1 MRALAFALAVV
12 MVVGCTGGVPN
23 IVATPRPTNTPDIQ
37 RAKLD
42 LIYSALTDQDLHK
55 VTSKKALEM
64 ALAFVREEVK
74 RTGGST
80 DVATPEFAD
89 VAETNLGDFRKF
101 ADAVSEIAAANSQLS
116 GDDIA
121 LAALTGMLR
130 ATPDCHTYYFD
141 GRRIDSR
148 PIEEKGVSD
157 PAPPQGREI
166 WPRDEAGL
174 SARIIDG
181 GVAYIRFREFRI
193 TGTYD
198 IRKKVKAVLERA
210 LAEGATAWLFDLR
223 GNGGGNGAEYITSYF
238 LNGESLMEEHVR
250 TGFAGVQR
258 ALPELR
264 LPDQYQLPIAVILNG
279 QGGSGPEVF
288 GLFLKEA
295 KRATIVGS
303 RTVGCLGATSPA
315 RMPDGSSISVVVKE
329 FVGAVTK
336 TKYNNVGIEPDIEAD
351 DASAIEVARRHLLT
365 QIAAR

>member
-1 MRALAFALAVV
+1 MRSLVAPVALALVV
-12 MVVGCTGGVPN
+12 ACTGVPN
-23 IVATPRPTNTPDIQ
+23 IASTPRPTNTPDIQ

-42 LIYSALTDQDLHK
+42 LIYSALTDQDVHQ

-64 ALAFVREEVK
+64 ALDFVRQEAQ
-74 RTGGST
+74 RTGGSA

-101 ADAVSEIAAANSQLS
+101 ADAVSQIAAENPQLS

-181 GVAYIRFREFRI
+181 GVAYIRFLEFRI

-198 IRKKVKAVLERA
+198 IREKVKTVLERA

-223 GNGGGNGAEYITSYF
+223 GNGGGNGAEFITSYF
-238 LNGESLMEEHVR
+238 LNGEPLMEEHVR

-264 LPDQYQLPIAVILNG
+264 LPDQYQLPIAVILNDR
-279 QGGSGPEVF
+279 GGSGPEVF
-288 GLFLKEA
+288 GLFLKEG

-303 RTVGCLGATSPA
+303 RTIGCLGATSPA
-315 RMPDGSSISVVVKE
+315 RMPDGSTISVVVKE

-336 TKYNNVGIEPDIEAD
+336 TKYNNAGIDPDIAAD
-351 DASAIEVARRHLLT
+351 DASAVEVARRHLLAEL
-365 QIAAR
+365 AAR

>member
-23 IVATPRPTNTPDIQ
+23 IGATPQPTNTPDIQ

-64 ALAFVREEVK
+64 ALDFVREEVK

-101 ADAVSEIAAANSQLS
+101 ADAVSEIAAANPQLS

-148 PIEEKGVSD
+148 PVEETGVS
-157 PAPPQGREI
+157 
-166 WPRDEAGL
+166 
-174 SARIIDG
+174 
-181 GVAYIRFREFRI
+181 
-193 TGTYD
+193 
-198 IRKKVKAVLERA
+198 
-210 LAEGATAWLFDLR
+210 
-223 GNGGGNGAEYITSYF
+223 
-238 LNGESLMEEHVR
+238 
-250 TGFAGVQR
+250 
-258 ALPELR
+258 
-264 LPDQYQLPIAVILNG
+264 
-279 QGGSGPEVF
+279 
-288 GLFLKEA
+288 
-295 KRATIVGS
+295 
-303 RTVGCLGATSPA
+303 
-315 RMPDGSSISVVVKE
+315 
-329 FVGAVTK
+329 
-336 TKYNNVGIEPDIEAD
+336 
-351 DASAIEVARRHLLT
+351 
-365 QIAAR
+365 